1 LTKKFTQS
9 IFILLFLNLL
19 VKPFWIF
26 GIDRT
31 IQNRVGAEEYG
42 HYFSL
47 LGFSL
52 LLNMISDLG
61 ITNYNNR
68 NIAQNHD
75 KIGEQLGLLIPV
87 KLLLSI
93 VYCTVTLVL
102 ALIIGYSSRQFN
114 LLIWLIINQM
124 LASIILYLRSNISA
138 LQLFVTD
145 SIISV
150 IDKFLTIIICGI
162 LLWANLGITF
172 RIEWLV
178 FSQAM
183 AYISTFII
191 VLYIVLKNSGK
202 INFKLNF
209 KTLTHTLKM
218 SFPFALLA
226 LIMIFY
232 TRIDAVMLERMLP
245 NGKTEAGIYAQ
256 AYRISDALSMFAVLF
271 ASILLPLF
279 AKMLKDKEPISDT
292 LSHSFALLM
301 VPALAIIVVLL
312 LSVNPLMEILYNKH
326 GEQSAKAL
334 FFLIIG
340 FGGICLS
347 YIFGTLLTSA
357 GKLMVLNKIA
367 FLGLILNLVLNLF
380 LIPAYGST
388 GAAISSM
395 ITQLFIGFVQVF
407 ISLKIMQIKVK
418 RITPVKYGII
428 LISAF
433 LLFFFLK
440 LMIPWYLIIFV
451 VPGLI
456 IILGVIIKLIKIDN
470 LRQALI
476 R

>member
-1 LTKKFTQS
+1 L
-9 IFILLFLNLL
+9 I
-19 VKPFWIF
+19 KPFWIF

-42 HYFSL
+42 LYFSL
-47 LGFSL
+47 FGFSL

-68 NIAQNHD
+68 NIARNHD
-75 KIGEQLGLLIPV
+75 KMREQLGLIIPV

-93 VYCTVTLVL
+93 LYCLGTLVL
-102 ALIIGYSSRQFN
+102 ALILGYSSRQFN

-124 LASIILYLRSNISA
+124 VASIILYLRSNISA
-138 LQLFVTD
+138 LQLFITD
-145 SIISV
+145 SVISV
-150 IDKFLTIIICGI
+150 IDKFLTIIICSI
-162 LLWANLGITF
+162 LLWANLGPTF
-172 RIEWLV
+172 RVEWLA
-178 FSQAM
+178 FSQAI
-183 AYISTFII
+183 AYVSTFIV

-202 INFKLNF
+202 INFRLNI

-226 LIMIFY
+226 LIMMFY

-279 AKMLKDKEPISDT
+279 AKMLKDKEPIGDT

-312 LSVNPLMEILYNKH
+312 LSVNPLMEILYNQH
-326 GEQSAKAL
+326 SEQSAKAL

-357 GKLMVLNKIA
+357 GKLMVLNRIA
-367 FLGLILNLVLNLF
+367 ILGLIINLVSNLF

-395 ITQLFIGFVQVF
+395 VTQLFVGLVQVF

-418 RITPVKYGII
+418 KITPVKYGII

-433 LLFFFLK
+433 LLFFLLK
-440 LMIPWYLIIFV
+440 PMIPWYLIIFI

-456 IILGVIIKLIKIDN
+456 IILGIFIKLIKIEN
-470 LRQALI
+470 LRQAI
-476 R
+476 NR